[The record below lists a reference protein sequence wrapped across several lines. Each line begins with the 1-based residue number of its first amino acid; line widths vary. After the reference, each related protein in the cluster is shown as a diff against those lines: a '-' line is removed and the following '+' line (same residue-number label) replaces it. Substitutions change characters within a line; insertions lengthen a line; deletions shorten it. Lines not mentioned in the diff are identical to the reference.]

1 MANLTGVRL
10 INDIDSNSD
19 SAGRVEVYYGGKWGT
34 VCDDHPIDGYSG
46 HTNNN
51 AANVICQMLGF
62 KYGEAKNEA
71 FFGRGSGKIW
81 LDDVNCSGDEKS
93 LSDCRHRGWGSND
106 CTHDEDLG
114 VICHGAAGE

>member
-51 AANVICQMLGF
+51 AANVICQMLSTRKF
-62 KYGEAKNEA
+62 
-71 FFGRGSGKIW
+71 
-81 LDDVNCSGDEKS
+81 NCHS
-93 LSDCRHRGWGSND
+93 WN
-106 CTHDEDLG
+106 
-114 VICHGAAGE
+114 VVYP

>member
-1 MANLTGVRL
+1 MAAGAVRL
-10 INDIDSNSD
+10 TNDISDSD

-46 HTNNN
+46 HANNN
-51 AANVICQMLGF
+51 AANVICRMLGF
-62 KYGEAKNEA
+62 EYGEAKNEA

-93 LSDCRHRGWGSND
+93 LSDCPHRASGWGSND